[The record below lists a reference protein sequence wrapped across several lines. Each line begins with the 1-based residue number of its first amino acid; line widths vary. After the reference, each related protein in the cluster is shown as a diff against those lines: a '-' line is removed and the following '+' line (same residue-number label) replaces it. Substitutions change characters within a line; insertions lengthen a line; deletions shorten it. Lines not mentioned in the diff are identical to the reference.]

1 MDLKTRLF
9 DDMKTAMREKEV
21 LRKELLQILRGG
33 ILQVEK
39 DKQITLDEAGV
50 LEVIQREHKK
60 RVETLH
66 DLAGKGGDFAEKT
79 KAEMVILETYLPQQL
94 NEAEITAL
102 VQAKMAETG
111 AMGPRDMGKLMQ
123 ALQPDIK
130 GKADGKTVNRIVKE
144 LLG

>member
-9 DDMKTAMREKEV
+9 DDMKLAMREKDV

-50 LEVIQREHKK
+50 IEVIQREHKK
-60 RVETLH
+60 RVETLN
-66 DLAGKGGDFAEKT
+66 DLAGKGGDFVEKT
-79 KAEMVILETYLPQQL
+79 KAEMEILETYLPQQL
-94 NEAEITAL
+94 SESEVTAL
-102 VQAKMAETG
+102 VKAKIAETG
-111 AMGPRDMGKLMQ
+111 AVGPRDMGKLMQ
-123 ALQPDIK
+123 ALMPEVK
-130 GKADGKTVNRIVKE
+130 GKADGKLVNRIVKQ